1 LENGARSYKGQII
14 GSDSFS
20 LTINFKWLIQVM
32 GFILGITYTLYQYQ
46 MKIQTMERELSE
58 HKEYIEELMAIH
70 EEAENQR
77 IAQLESDV
85 EWYKKELD
93 LNPLNWGKKKKR
105 GKK

>member
-1 LENGARSYKGQII
+1 
-14 GSDSFS
+14 
-20 LTINFKWLIQVM
+20 
-32 GFILGITYTLYQYQ
+32 
-46 MKIQTMERELSE
+46 MKIQTMERELAE

-70 EEAENQR
+70 EQAENQR